1 MMALEGVRII
11 DLSTVIAAPFSTSML
26 ADFGAEVIKI
36 EMPGAGDS
44 FRKMGPLNDG
54 KSIRWAAMG
63 RNKKCITLD
72 LHFDEGKKIFLDLI
86 EKADVLVENFRTGTL
101 DKWGLD
107 IKTLRGR
114 NPKLIVARI
123 TGYGQTGPRRS
134 MSGFGQT
141 CTAYSGVTYMMG
153 FPDRV
158 PVSPPWSLGDF
169 TAGLNAA
176 FGIMVALYHRDV
188 LGGKPQE
195 IDVSIYESLFRQQ
208 EMILA
213 DYHVNGRIRERSPLI
228 GGAAGPSGTFQ
239 TKDGKWVIIVTP
251 NDKVFSYLCNA
262 MGRDDILQQYG
273 RMDSRFPVTD
283 MLNQIVSDW
292 IGSLSY
298 RELSEICEREKFPV
312 SLIYNIEDI
321 VNDEHYKA
329 RDSIIEVPVEDFG
342 TMKMPAVTPLLSET
356 PGQVLWPGAKI
367 GAYNDEIYR
376 ELLGLDDATLAD
388 FKARN
393 VI

>member
-1 MMALEGVRII
+1 MMALEGIRII
-11 DLSTVIAAPFSTSML
+11 DLSTVIAAPFCTSML

-36 EMPGAGDS
+36 EMPGTGDS

-72 LHFDEGKKIFLDLI
+72 LHFEEGRKIFLDLI
-86 EKADVLVENFRTGTL
+86 AQADVLVENFRTGTL

-107 IKTLRGR
+107 IDTLRAR
-114 NPKLIVARI
+114 NPKIVVARV
-123 TGYGQTGPRRS
+123 TGYGQTGPRRF
-134 MSGFGQT
+134 MSGFGQP

-176 FGIMVALYHRDV
+176 FGVMVALYNRDV

-228 GGAAGPSGTFQ
+228 GGAAGPSGTFR
-239 TKDGKWVIIVTP
+239 TRDGKWVIVVTP
-251 NDKVFSYLCNA
+251 NDKSFAYLCNA
-262 MGRDDILQQYG
+262 MGRDDLLREYG
-273 RMDSRFPVTD
+273 YMDSRFKVTAQ
-283 MLNQIVSDW
+283 LNQEVSDW
-292 IGSLSY
+292 IGSMDY
-298 RELSEICEREKFPV
+298 KELAAVCEREKFAL

-321 VNDEHYKA
+321 VNDEHYRA
-329 RDSIIEVPVEDFG
+329 RNSFIEVPVEDFG
-342 TMKMPAVTPLLSET
+342 TMKMPAVTPVLSDT
-356 PGQVLWPGAKI
+356 PGGVLWPGAQI
-367 GAYNDEIYR
+367 GAHNDEIYKG
-376 ELLGLDDATLAD
+376 LLGFDDDTVQSL
-388 FKARN
+388 KARN
-393 VI
+393 II

>member
-1 MMALEGVRII
+1 MMALQGVRVI

-36 EMPGAGDS
+36 EIPGTGDS

-54 KSIRWAAMG
+54 KSIRWPAMG

-86 EKADVLVENFRTGTL
+86 ARADVLVENFRTGTL

-107 IKTLRGR
+107 IGTLRAR

-123 TGYGQTGPRRS
+123 TGFGQTGPRRFE
-134 MSGFGQT
+134 SGFGQT
-141 CTAYSGVTYMMG
+141 STAYSGVTYMMG

-195 IDVSIYESLFRQQ
+195 IDVSLYESMFRQQ

-239 TKDGKWVIIVTP
+239 TKDGKWVIVVTP
-251 NDKVFSYLCNA
+251 NDKVFSYLCKA
-262 MGRDDILQQYG
+262 MERDDILAQYG
-273 RMDSRFPVTD
+273 KMDSRFPATD
-283 MLNQIVSDW
+283 MLNQLVSDW
-292 IGSLSY
+292 IGSLEY
-298 RELSEICEREKFPV
+298 KALARVCEAQQFPI

-321 VNDEHYKA
+321 VNDLHYQA
-329 RDSIIEVPVEDFG
+329 RKSFIELPVEDFG
-342 TMKMPAVTPLLSET
+342 SMKMPAVTPLLSET
-356 PGQVLWPGAKI
+356 PGCVMWPGAPV
-367 GAYNDEIYR
+367 GAFNEEVYKGM
-376 ELLGLDDATLAD
+376 LGLDDAALSD
-388 FKARN
+388 LKARN
-393 VI
+393 II